1 MGRGFRG
8 RKTDFDVACAK
19 NNVSNNQY
27 FKRLA
32 ELSMTMFDWQN
43 LPDTVDPRFLE
54 LTLFFDGQ
62 AVFFEDE
69 DLGYLCLQ
77 CLTSGNFDVYR
88 IPIERRA
95 IAVNGYNRDLDRE
108 NSVIIYNNYLHCN
121 SVTDCIMFADRLY
134 ELDRIIEVNAHAQK
148 TPVLIKGSE
157 KQRLSLLNMY
167 QKWDG
172 NEPVIFGDKMLDT
185 NALSVL
191 NTEAPYVADKLY
203 DLKTRIWNEALTYL
217 GISNISIQ
225 KKERL
230 ITDEATRAMG
240 ATIASRYSRLES
252 RRQAC
257 DKINKMFGLNIWVDY
272 REDFREIDDEMVIE
286 GESGDM
292 EIKPSVIDLRT
303 NFNK

>member
-1 MGRGFRG
+1 M
-8 RKTDFDVACAK
+8 TDFDVSAAK
-19 NNVSNNQY
+19 NNISNNQY

-69 DLGYLCLQ
+69 ELGYLCLQ

-95 IAVNGYNRDLDRE
+95 IAVNGYNRDLTRE

-121 SVTDCIMFADRLY
+121 SVTDCVMFSDRLY
-134 ELDRIIEVNAHAQK
+134 DLDRTIEINARAQK
-148 TPVLIKGSE
+148 TPVLIHGTE
-157 KQRLSLLNMY
+157 KQRLSLINMY

-172 NEPVIFGDKMLDT
+172 NEPVIFGDKQLDP
-185 NALSVL
+185 NNLQVLS
-191 NTEAPYVADKLY
+191 TGAPYVADKLY
-203 DLKTRIWNEALTYL
+203 GLKTQIWNEALTYL
-217 GISNISIQ
+217 GISNVNMQ
-225 KKERL
+225 KRERMVS
-230 ITDEATRAMG
+230 DEVVRQMG
-240 ATIASRYSRLES
+240 AVIASRYSRLES

-257 DKINKMFGLNIWVDY
+257 EKINEIFGLDVWVDY
-272 REDFREIDDEMVIE
+272 REDYREVSKQYMLE
-286 GESGDM
+286 GESDTKREG
-292 EIKPSVIDLRT
+292 ELHEVSR
-303 NFNK
+303 FG

>member
-1 MGRGFRG
+1 M
-8 RKTDFDVACAK
+8 TDFDVSAAK
-19 NNVSNNQY
+19 NNISNNQY

-69 DLGYLCLQ
+69 ELGYLCLQ

-95 IAVNGYNRDLDRE
+95 IAVNGYNRDLTRE

-121 SVTDCIMFADRLY
+121 SVTDCVMFADRMY
-134 ELDRIIEVNAHAQK
+134 DLDRTIEINARAQK
-148 TPVLIKGSE
+148 TPVLIRGTE
-157 KQRLSLLNMY
+157 KQRLSLVNLY

-172 NEPVIFGDKMLDT
+172 NEPVIFGDKQLDPKS
-185 NALSVL
+185 LQVL
-191 NTEAPYVADKLY
+191 NTGAPYVADKLY
-203 DLKTRIWNEALTYL
+203 GLKTQLWNEALTYL
-217 GISNISIQ
+217 GISNVNMQ
-225 KKERL
+225 KRERMVS
-230 ITDEATRAMG
+230 DEVVRQMG
-240 ATIASRYSRLES
+240 AVIASRYSRLES

-257 DKINKMFGLNIWVDY
+257 EKINDIFGLDVWVDY
-272 REDFREIDDEMVIE
+272 REDYREVSKQYMLE
-286 GESGDM
+286 GESDTKREG
-292 EIKPSVIDLRT
+292 ELHEVSS
-303 NFNK
+303 FG

>member
-1 MGRGFRG
+1 M
-8 RKTDFDVACAK
+8 TDFDISAAK
-19 NNVSNNQY
+19 NNISNNQY

-69 DLGYLCLQ
+69 ELGYLCLQ

-95 IAVNGYNRDLDRE
+95 IAVNGYNRDLTRE

-121 SVTDCIMFADRLY
+121 SVTDCVMFADRMY
-134 ELDRIIEVNAHAQK
+134 DLDRTIEINARAQK
-148 TPVLIKGSE
+148 TPVLIRGTE
-157 KQRLSLLNMY
+157 KQRLSLVNLY

-172 NEPVIFGDKMLDT
+172 NEPVIFGDKQLDP
-185 NALSVL
+185 NSLQVL
-191 NTEAPYVADKLY
+191 NTGAPYVADKLY
-203 DLKTRIWNEALTYL
+203 GLKTQLWNEALTYL
-217 GISNISIQ
+217 GISNVNMQ
-225 KKERL
+225 KRERMVS
-230 ITDEATRAMG
+230 DEVVRQMG
-240 ATIASRYSRLES
+240 AVIASRYSRLES

-257 DKINKMFGLNIWVDY
+257 EKINDIFGLDVWVDY
-272 REDFREIDDEMVIE
+272 REDYREVSKQYMLE
-286 GESGDM
+286 GESDTKREG
-292 EIKPSVIDLRT
+292 ELHEVSS
-303 NFNK
+303 FG

>member
-1 MGRGFRG
+1 MGKGFRG
-8 RKTDFDVACAK
+8 RKTDFDIAAAK
-19 NNVSNNQY
+19 NGIANNQY

-121 SVTDCIMFADRLY
+121 SVTDCVMFADRLY
-134 ELDRIIEVNAHAQK
+134 ELDRTIEVNARAQK
-148 TPVLIKGSE
+148 TPVLIRGTE
-157 KQRLSLLNMY
+157 KQMLSLKNVY

-172 NEPVIFGDKMLDT
+172 NEPVIFGDKGLDP
-185 NALSVL
+185 NSLQVL
-191 NTEAPYVADKLY
+191 NTGAPYVADKLY
-203 DLKTRIWNEALTYL
+203 SLKTQIWNEALTYL
-217 GISNISIQ
+217 GISNVNMQ
-225 KKERL
+225 KRERMVS
-230 ITDEATRAMG
+230 DEVVRQMG
-240 ATIASRYSRLES
+240 AVIASRYSRLES

-257 DKINKMFGLNIWVDY
+257 DKINELFDLDIWVDY
-272 REDFREIDDEMVIE
+272 REDYREVSKEYMLE
-286 GESGDM
+286 GDSDTENGSELHPVSHFG
-292 EIKPSVIDLRT
+292 
-303 NFNK
+303 

>member
-1 MGRGFRG
+1 MGKGFKG
-8 RKTDFDVACAK
+8 RKTDFDVAAAK
-19 NNVSNNQY
+19 NGIANNQY

-43 LPDTVDPRFLE
+43 LPDTVDARFLE

-95 IAVNGYNRDLDRE
+95 TAVNGYNRDLDRE

-121 SVTDCIMFADRLY
+121 SVTDCVMFADRLY
-134 ELDRIIEVNAHAQK
+134 ELDRTIEVNARAQK
-148 TPVLIKGSE
+148 TPVLIRGTE
-157 KQRLSLLNMY
+157 KQMLTLKNVY

-172 NEPVIFGDKMLDT
+172 NEPVIYGDKGLDP
-185 NALSVL
+185 NSLQVL
-191 NTEAPYVADKLY
+191 NTGAPYVADKLY
-203 DLKTRIWNEALTYL
+203 GLKTQIWNEALTYL
-217 GISNISIQ
+217 GISNVNMQ
-225 KKERL
+225 KRERMVS
-230 ITDEATRAMG
+230 DEVVRQMG
-240 ATIASRYSRLES
+240 AVIASRYSRLES

-257 DKINKMFGLNIWVDY
+257 NKINELFGLDVWVDY
-272 REDFREIDDEMVIE
+272 REDYREVSKEYMLEGDSDTKDGDELHPVSHF
-286 GESGDM
+286 G
-292 EIKPSVIDLRT
+292 
-303 NFNK
+303 

>member
-1 MGRGFRG
+1 M
-8 RKTDFDVACAK
+8 TDFDVSAAK
-19 NNVSNNQY
+19 NNISNNQY

-69 DLGYLCLQ
+69 ELGYLCLQ

-95 IAVNGYNRDLDRE
+95 IAVNGYNRDLTRE

-121 SVTDCIMFADRLY
+121 SVTDCVMFADRMY
-134 ELDRIIEVNAHAQK
+134 DLDRTIEINARAQK
-148 TPVLIKGSE
+148 TPVLIRGTE
-157 KQRLSLLNMY
+157 KQRLSLVNLY

-172 NEPVIFGDKMLDT
+172 NEPVIYGDKQLDP
-185 NALSVL
+185 NSLQVL
-191 NTEAPYVADKLY
+191 NTGAPYVADKLY
-203 DLKTRIWNEALTYL
+203 GLKTQLWNEALTYL
-217 GISNISIQ
+217 GISNVNMQ
-225 KKERL
+225 KRERMVS
-230 ITDEATRAMG
+230 DEVVRQMG
-240 ATIASRYSRLES
+240 AVIASRYSRLES

-257 DKINKMFGLNIWVDY
+257 EKINDIFGLDVWVDY
-272 REDFREIDDEMVIE
+272 REDYREVSKQYMLE
-286 GESGDM
+286 GESDTKREG
-292 EIKPSVIDLRT
+292 ELHEVSS
-303 NFNK
+303 FG

>member
-1 MGRGFRG
+1 MGRRFRN
-8 RKTDFDVACAK
+8 RMTDFDVSAAK
-19 NNVSNNQY
+19 NNISNNQY

-69 DLGYLCLQ
+69 ELGYLCLQ

-95 IAVNGYNRDLDRE
+95 IAVNGYNRDLTRE

-121 SVTDCIMFADRLY
+121 SVTDCVMFANRMYD
-134 ELDRIIEVNAHAQK
+134 LDRTIEINARAQK
-148 TPVLIKGSE
+148 TPVLIRGTE
-157 KQRLSLLNMY
+157 KQRLSLINIY

-172 NEPVIFGDKMLDT
+172 NEPVIFGDKQLDP
-185 NALSVL
+185 NSLQVL
-191 NTEAPYVADKLY
+191 NTGAPYVADKLY
-203 DLKTRIWNEALTYL
+203 SLKTQLWNEALTYL
-217 GISNISIQ
+217 GISNVNMQ
-225 KKERL
+225 KRERMVS
-230 ITDEATRAMG
+230 DEVVRQMG
-240 ATIASRYSRLES
+240 AVIASRYSRLES

-257 DKINKMFGLNIWVDY
+257 EKINDMFGLDVWVDY
-272 REDFREIDDEMVIE
+272 REDYREVSKQYMLE
-286 GESGDM
+286 GESDTKSEG
-292 EIKPSVIDLRT
+292 ELHEVSS
-303 NFNK
+303 FG

>member
-1 MGRGFRG
+1 M
-8 RKTDFDVACAK
+8 TDFDVSAAK

-69 DLGYLCLQ
+69 ELGYLCLQ

-95 IAVNGYNRDLDRE
+95 IAVNGYNRDLTRE

-121 SVTDCIMFADRLY
+121 SVTDCVMFADRMY
-134 ELDRIIEVNAHAQK
+134 DLDRTIEINARAQK
-148 TPVLIKGSE
+148 TPVLIRGTE
-157 KQRLSLLNMY
+157 KQRLSLVNMY

-172 NEPVIFGDKMLDT
+172 NEPVIFGDKQLDP
-185 NALSVL
+185 NSLQVL
-191 NTEAPYVADKLY
+191 NTGAPYVADKLY
-203 DLKTRIWNEALTYL
+203 GLKTQLWNEALTYL
-217 GISNISIQ
+217 GISNVNMQ
-225 KKERL
+225 KRERMVS
-230 ITDEATRAMG
+230 DEVVRQMG
-240 ATIASRYSRLES
+240 AVIASRYSRLES

-257 DKINKMFGLNIWVDY
+257 EKINDLFGLDVWVDY
-272 REDFREIDDEMVIE
+272 REDYREVSKQYMLE
-286 GESGDM
+286 GESDTKREG
-292 EIKPSVIDLRT
+292 ELHEVSS
-303 NFNK
+303 FG

>member
-252 RRQAC
+252 RRQTC

-303 NFNK
+303 DFNK

>member
-1 MGRGFRG
+1 MGRRFRN
-8 RKTDFDVACAK
+8 RMTDFDVSAAK
-19 NNVSNNQY
+19 NNISNNQY

-69 DLGYLCLQ
+69 ELGYLCLQ

-95 IAVNGYNRDLDRE
+95 IAVNGYNRDLTRE

-121 SVTDCIMFADRLY
+121 SVTDCVMFADRMY
-134 ELDRIIEVNAHAQK
+134 DLDRTIEINARAQK
-148 TPVLIKGSE
+148 TPVLIRGTE
-157 KQRLSLLNMY
+157 KQRLSLVNMY

-172 NEPVIFGDKMLDT
+172 NEPVIFGDKQLDP
-185 NALSVL
+185 NSLQVL
-191 NTEAPYVADKLY
+191 NTGAPYVADKLY
-203 DLKTRIWNEALTYL
+203 GLKTQLWNEALTYL
-217 GISNISIQ
+217 GISNVNMQ
-225 KKERL
+225 KRERMVS
-230 ITDEATRAMG
+230 DEVVRQMG
-240 ATIASRYSRLES
+240 AVIASRYSRLES

-257 DKINKMFGLNIWVDY
+257 EKINDIFGLDVWVDY
-272 REDFREIDDEMVIE
+272 REDYREVSKQYMLE
-286 GESGDM
+286 GESDTKREG
-292 EIKPSVIDLRT
+292 ELHEVSS
-303 NFNK
+303 FG

>member
-1 MGRGFRG
+1 MGRRFRS
-8 RKTDFDVACAK
+8 RMSDFDVSAAK
-19 NNVSNNQY
+19 NNISNNQY

-69 DLGYLCLQ
+69 ELGYLCLQ

-95 IAVNGYNRDLDRE
+95 IAVNGYNRDLTRE

-121 SVTDCIMFADRLY
+121 SVTDCVMFADRMY
-134 ELDRIIEVNAHAQK
+134 DLDRTIEINARAQK
-148 TPVLIKGSE
+148 TPVLIRGTE
-157 KQRLSLLNMY
+157 KQRLSLVNMY

-172 NEPVIFGDKMLDT
+172 NEPVIFGDKQLDP
-185 NALSVL
+185 NSLQVL
-191 NTEAPYVADKLY
+191 NTGAPYVADKLY
-203 DLKTRIWNEALTYL
+203 GLKTQLWNEALTYL
-217 GISNISIQ
+217 GISNVNMQ
-225 KKERL
+225 KRERMVS
-230 ITDEATRAMG
+230 DEVVRQMG
-240 ATIASRYSRLES
+240 AVIASRYSRLES

-257 DKINKMFGLNIWVDY
+257 EKINDMFGLDVWVDY
-272 REDFREIDDEMVIE
+272 REDYREVSKQYMLE
-286 GESGDM
+286 GESDTKNEG
-292 EIKPSVIDLRT
+292 ELHEVTS
-303 NFNK
+303 FG

>member
-1 MGRGFRG
+1 M
-8 RKTDFDVACAK
+8 TDFDVSAAK
-19 NNVSNNQY
+19 NNISNNQY

-69 DLGYLCLQ
+69 ELGYLCLQ

-95 IAVNGYNRDLDRE
+95 IAVNGYNRDLTRE

-121 SVTDCIMFADRLY
+121 SVTDCVMFADRMY
-134 ELDRIIEVNAHAQK
+134 DLDRTIEINARAQK
-148 TPVLIKGSE
+148 TPVLIRGTE
-157 KQRLSLLNMY
+157 KQRLSLINIY

-172 NEPVIFGDKMLDT
+172 NEPVIFGDKQLDP
-185 NALSVL
+185 NSLQVL
-191 NTEAPYVADKLY
+191 NTGAPYVADKLY
-203 DLKTRIWNEALTYL
+203 SLKTQLWNEALTYL
-217 GISNISIQ
+217 GISNVNMQ
-225 KKERL
+225 KRERMVS
-230 ITDEATRAMG
+230 DEVVRQMG
-240 ATIASRYSRLES
+240 AVIASRYSRLES

-257 DKINKMFGLNIWVDY
+257 EKINEMFGLDVWVDY
-272 REDFREIDDEMVIE
+272 REDYREVSKQYMLE
-286 GESGDM
+286 GESDTKREG
-292 EIKPSVIDLRT
+292 ELHEVSS
-303 NFNK
+303 FG

>member
-1 MGRGFRG
+1 MGRRFRN
-8 RKTDFDVACAK
+8 RMTDFDVSAAK
-19 NNVSNNQY
+19 NNISNNQY

-69 DLGYLCLQ
+69 ELGYLCLQ

-95 IAVNGYNRDLDRE
+95 IAVNGYNRDLTRE

-121 SVTDCIMFADRLY
+121 SVTDCVMFADRMY
-134 ELDRIIEVNAHAQK
+134 DLDRTIEINARAQK
-148 TPVLIKGSE
+148 TPVLIRGTE
-157 KQRLSLLNMY
+157 KQRLSLVNMY

-172 NEPVIFGDKMLDT
+172 NEPVIFGDKQLDP
-185 NALSVL
+185 NSLQVL
-191 NTEAPYVADKLY
+191 NTGAPYVADKLY
-203 DLKTRIWNEALTYL
+203 GLKTQLWNEALTYL
-217 GISNISIQ
+217 GISNVNMQ
-225 KKERL
+225 KRERMVS
-230 ITDEATRAMG
+230 DEVVRQMG
-240 ATIASRYSRLES
+240 AVIASRYSRLES

-257 DKINKMFGLNIWVDY
+257 EKINEIFGLDVWVDY
-272 REDFREIDDEMVIE
+272 REDYREVSKQYMLE
-286 GESGDM
+286 GESDTKREG
-292 EIKPSVIDLRT
+292 ELHEVSS
-303 NFNK
+303 FG

>member
-1 MGRGFRG
+1 MGRRFRN
-8 RKTDFDVACAK
+8 RMTDFDVSAAK
-19 NNVSNNQY
+19 NNISNNQY

-69 DLGYLCLQ
+69 ELGYLCLQ

-95 IAVNGYNRDLDRE
+95 IAVNGYNRDLTRE

-121 SVTDCIMFADRLY
+121 SVTDCVMFADRMY
-134 ELDRIIEVNAHAQK
+134 DLDRTIEINARAQK
-148 TPVLIKGSE
+148 TPVLIRGTE
-157 KQRLSLLNMY
+157 KQRLSLVNLY

-172 NEPVIFGDKMLDT
+172 NEPVIFGDKQLDP
-185 NALSVL
+185 NSLQVL
-191 NTEAPYVADKLY
+191 NTGAPYVADKLY
-203 DLKTRIWNEALTYL
+203 GLKTQLWNEALTYL
-217 GISNISIQ
+217 GISNVNMQ
-225 KKERL
+225 KRERMVS
-230 ITDEATRAMG
+230 DEVVRQMG
-240 ATIASRYSRLES
+240 AVIASRYSRLES

-257 DKINKMFGLNIWVDY
+257 EKINDIFGLDVWVDY
-272 REDFREIDDEMVIE
+272 REDYREVSKQYMLE
-286 GESGDM
+286 GESDTKREG
-292 EIKPSVIDLRT
+292 ELHEVSS
-303 NFNK
+303 FG

>member
-1 MGRGFRG
+1 MGRRFRN
-8 RKTDFDVACAK
+8 RMTDFDVSAAK
-19 NNVSNNQY
+19 NNISNNQY

-69 DLGYLCLQ
+69 ELGYLCLQ

-95 IAVNGYNRDLDRE
+95 IAVNGYNRDLTRE

-121 SVTDCIMFADRLY
+121 SVTDCVMFADRMY
-134 ELDRIIEVNAHAQK
+134 DLDRTIEINARAQK
-148 TPVLIKGSE
+148 TPVLIRGTE
-157 KQRLSLLNMY
+157 KQRLSLVNMY

-172 NEPVIFGDKMLDT
+172 NEPVIFGDKQLDP
-185 NALSVL
+185 NSLQVL
-191 NTEAPYVADKLY
+191 NTGAPYVADKLY
-203 DLKTRIWNEALTYL
+203 GLKTQLWNEALTYL
-217 GISNISIQ
+217 GISNVNMQ
-225 KKERL
+225 KRERMVS
-230 ITDEATRAMG
+230 DEVVRQMG
-240 ATIASRYSRLES
+240 AVIASRYSRLES

-257 DKINKMFGLNIWVDY
+257 EKINEIFGLDVWVDY
-272 REDFREIDDEMVIE
+272 REDYREVSKQYILE
-286 GESGDM
+286 GESDTKREG
-292 EIKPSVIDLRT
+292 ELHEVSS
-303 NFNK
+303 FG

>member
-1 MGRGFRG
+1 M
-8 RKTDFDVACAK
+8 TDFDVSAAK
-19 NNVSNNQY
+19 NNISNNQY

-69 DLGYLCLQ
+69 ELGYLCLQ

-95 IAVNGYNRDLDRE
+95 IAVNGYNRDLTRE

-121 SVTDCIMFADRLY
+121 SVTDCVMFADRMY
-134 ELDRIIEVNAHAQK
+134 DLDRTIEINARAQK
-148 TPVLIKGSE
+148 TPVLIRGTE
-157 KQRLSLLNMY
+157 KQRLSLVNLY

-172 NEPVIFGDKMLDT
+172 NEPVIFGDKQLDP
-185 NALSVL
+185 NSLQVL
-191 NTEAPYVADKLY
+191 NTGAPYVADKLY
-203 DLKTRIWNEALTYL
+203 GLKTQLWNEALTYL
-217 GISNISIQ
+217 GISNVNMQ
-225 KKERL
+225 KRERMVS
-230 ITDEATRAMG
+230 DEVVRQMG
-240 ATIASRYSRLES
+240 AVIASRYSRLES

-257 DKINKMFGLNIWVDY
+257 EKINDIFGLDVWVDY
-272 REDFREIDDEMVIE
+272 REDYREVSKQYMLE
-286 GESGDM
+286 GESDTKREG
-292 EIKPSVIDLRT
+292 ELHEVSS
-303 NFNK
+303 FG

>member
-1 MGRGFRG
+1 MGRRFRN
-8 RKTDFDVACAK
+8 RMTDFDISAAK
-19 NNVSNNQY
+19 NNISNNQY

-69 DLGYLCLQ
+69 ELGYLCLQ

-95 IAVNGYNRDLDRE
+95 IAVNGYNRDLTRE

-121 SVTDCIMFADRLY
+121 SVTDCVMFADRMY
-134 ELDRIIEVNAHAQK
+134 DLDRTIEINARAQK
-148 TPVLIKGSE
+148 TPVLIRGTE
-157 KQRLSLLNMY
+157 KQRLSLVNLY

-172 NEPVIFGDKMLDT
+172 NEPVIFGDKQLDP
-185 NALSVL
+185 NSLQVL
-191 NTEAPYVADKLY
+191 NTGAPYVADKLY
-203 DLKTRIWNEALTYL
+203 GLKTQLWNEALTYL
-217 GISNISIQ
+217 GISNVNMQ
-225 KKERL
+225 KRERMVS
-230 ITDEATRAMG
+230 DEVVRQMG
-240 ATIASRYSRLES
+240 AVIASRYSRLES

-257 DKINKMFGLNIWVDY
+257 EKINDIFGLDVWVDY
-272 REDFREIDDEMVIE
+272 REDYREVSKQYMLE
-286 GESGDM
+286 GESDTKREG
-292 EIKPSVIDLRT
+292 ELHEVSS
-303 NFNK
+303 FG

>member
-1 MGRGFRG
+1 MGRRFRN
-8 RKTDFDVACAK
+8 RMTDFDVSAAK
-19 NNVSNNQY
+19 NNISNNQY

-69 DLGYLCLQ
+69 ELGYLCLQ

-95 IAVNGYNRDLDRE
+95 IAVNGYNRDLTRE

-121 SVTDCIMFADRLY
+121 SVTDCVMFADRMY
-134 ELDRIIEVNAHAQK
+134 DLDRTIEINARAQK
-148 TPVLIKGSE
+148 TPVLIRGTE
-157 KQRLSLLNMY
+157 KQRLSLINIY

-172 NEPVIFGDKMLDT
+172 NEPVIFGDKQLDP
-185 NALSVL
+185 NSLQVL
-191 NTEAPYVADKLY
+191 NTGAPYVADKLY
-203 DLKTRIWNEALTYL
+203 SLKTQLWNEALTYL
-217 GISNISIQ
+217 GISNVNMQ
-225 KKERL
+225 KRERMVS
-230 ITDEATRAMG
+230 DEVVRQMG
-240 ATIASRYSRLES
+240 AVIASRYSRLES

-257 DKINKMFGLNIWVDY
+257 EKINEMFGLDVWVDY
-272 REDFREIDDEMVIE
+272 REDYREVSKQYMLE
-286 GESGDM
+286 GESDTKREG
-292 EIKPSVIDLRT
+292 ELHEVSS
-303 NFNK
+303 FG

>member
-134 ELDRIIEVNAHAQK
+134 ELDMIIEVNAHAQK

-303 NFNK
+303 DFK

>member
-1 MGRGFRG
+1 MGRRFRN
-8 RKTDFDVACAK
+8 RMTDFDVSAAK

-69 DLGYLCLQ
+69 ELGYLCLQ

-95 IAVNGYNRDLDRE
+95 IAVNGYNRDLTRE

-121 SVTDCIMFADRLY
+121 SVTDCVMFADRMY
-134 ELDRIIEVNAHAQK
+134 DLDRTIEINARAQK
-148 TPVLIKGSE
+148 TPVLIRGTE

-172 NEPVIFGDKMLDT
+172 NEPVIFGDKQLDP
-185 NALSVL
+185 NSLQVL
-191 NTEAPYVADKLY
+191 NTGAPYVADKLY
-203 DLKTRIWNEALTYL
+203 SLKTQLWNEALTYL
-217 GISNISIQ
+217 GISNVNMQ
-225 KKERL
+225 KRERMVS
-230 ITDEATRAMG
+230 DEVVRQMG
-240 ATIASRYSRLES
+240 AVIASRYSRLES

-257 DKINKMFGLNIWVDY
+257 EKINDIFGLDVWVDY
-272 REDFREIDDEMVIE
+272 REDYREVSKQYMLE
-286 GESGDM
+286 GESDTKREG
-292 EIKPSVIDLRT
+292 ELHEVSS
-303 NFNK
+303 FG

>member
-1 MGRGFRG
+1 M
-8 RKTDFDVACAK
+8 TDFDVSAAK
-19 NNVSNNQY
+19 NNISNNQY

-69 DLGYLCLQ
+69 ELGYLCLQ

-95 IAVNGYNRDLDRE
+95 IAVNGYNRDLTRE

-121 SVTDCIMFADRLY
+121 SVTDCVMFADRMY
-134 ELDRIIEVNAHAQK
+134 DLDRTIEINARAQK
-148 TPVLIKGSE
+148 TPVLIRGTE
-157 KQRLSLLNMY
+157 KQRLSLVNMY

-172 NEPVIFGDKMLDT
+172 NEPVIFGDKQLDP
-185 NALSVL
+185 NSLQVL
-191 NTEAPYVADKLY
+191 NTGAPYVADKLY
-203 DLKTRIWNEALTYL
+203 GLKTQLWNEALTYL
-217 GISNISIQ
+217 GISNVNMQ
-225 KKERL
+225 KRERMVS
-230 ITDEATRAMG
+230 DEVVRQMG
-240 ATIASRYSRLES
+240 AVIASRYSRLES

-257 DKINKMFGLNIWVDY
+257 EKINDIFGLDVWVDY
-272 REDFREIDDEMVIE
+272 REDYREVSKQYMLE
-286 GESGDM
+286 GESDTKREG
-292 EIKPSVIDLRT
+292 ELHEVSS
-303 NFNK
+303 FG

>member
-1 MGRGFRG
+1 MGRRFRN
-8 RKTDFDVACAK
+8 RMTDFDVSAAK
-19 NNVSNNQY
+19 NNISNNQY

-69 DLGYLCLQ
+69 ELGYLCLQ

-95 IAVNGYNRDLDRE
+95 IAVNGYNRDLTRE

-121 SVTDCIMFADRLY
+121 SVTDCVMFADRMY
-134 ELDRIIEVNAHAQK
+134 DLDRTIEINARAQK
-148 TPVLIKGSE
+148 TPVLIRGTE
-157 KQRLSLLNMY
+157 KQRLSLVNLY

-172 NEPVIFGDKMLDT
+172 NEPVIYGDKQLDP
-185 NALSVL
+185 NSLQVL
-191 NTEAPYVADKLY
+191 NTGAPYVADKLY
-203 DLKTRIWNEALTYL
+203 GLKTQLWNEALTYL
-217 GISNISIQ
+217 GISNVNMQ
-225 KKERL
+225 KRERMVS
-230 ITDEATRAMG
+230 DEVVRQMG
-240 ATIASRYSRLES
+240 AVIASRYSRLES

-257 DKINKMFGLNIWVDY
+257 EKINDIFGLDVWVDY
-272 REDFREIDDEMVIE
+272 REDYREVSKQYMLE
-286 GESGDM
+286 GESDTKREG
-292 EIKPSVIDLRT
+292 ELHEVSS
-303 NFNK
+303 FG

>member
-1 MGRGFRG
+1 M
-8 RKTDFDVACAK
+8 TDFDVSAAK
-19 NNVSNNQY
+19 NNISNNQY

-69 DLGYLCLQ
+69 ELGYLCLQ

-95 IAVNGYNRDLDRE
+95 IAVNGYNRDLTRE

-121 SVTDCIMFADRLY
+121 SVTDCVMFADRMY
-134 ELDRIIEVNAHAQK
+134 DLDRTIEINARAQK
-148 TPVLIKGSE
+148 TPVLIRGTE
-157 KQRLSLLNMY
+157 KQRLSLVNMY

-172 NEPVIFGDKMLDT
+172 NEPVIFGDKQLDP
-185 NALSVL
+185 NSLQVL
-191 NTEAPYVADKLY
+191 NTGAPYVADKLY
-203 DLKTRIWNEALTYL
+203 GLKTQLWNEALTYL
-217 GISNISIQ
+217 GISNVNMQ
-225 KKERL
+225 KRERMVS
-230 ITDEATRAMG
+230 DEVVRQMG
-240 ATIASRYSRLES
+240 AVIASRYSRLES

-257 DKINKMFGLNIWVDY
+257 EKINEIFGLDVWVDY
-272 REDFREIDDEMVIE
+272 REDYREVSKQYILE
-286 GESGDM
+286 GESDTKREG
-292 EIKPSVIDLRT
+292 ELHEVSS
-303 NFNK
+303 FG

>member
-1 MGRGFRG
+1 MGRRFRN
-8 RKTDFDVACAK
+8 RMTDFDVSAAK
-19 NNVSNNQY
+19 NNISNNQY

-69 DLGYLCLQ
+69 ELGYLCLQ

-95 IAVNGYNRDLDRE
+95 IAVNGYNRDLTRE

-121 SVTDCIMFADRLY
+121 SVTDCVMFADRMY
-134 ELDRIIEVNAHAQK
+134 DLDRTIEINARAQK
-148 TPVLIKGSE
+148 TPVLIRGTE
-157 KQRLSLLNMY
+157 KQRLSLVNLY

-172 NEPVIFGDKMLDT
+172 NEPVIFGDKQLDP
-185 NALSVL
+185 NSLQVL
-191 NTEAPYVADKLY
+191 NTGAPYVADKLY
-203 DLKTRIWNEALTYL
+203 GLKTQLWNEALTYL
-217 GISNISIQ
+217 GISNVNMQ
-225 KKERL
+225 KRERMVS
-230 ITDEATRAMG
+230 DEVVRQMG
-240 ATIASRYSRLES
+240 AVIASRYSRLES

-257 DKINKMFGLNIWVDY
+257 EKINDIFKLDVWVDY
-272 REDFREIDDEMVIE
+272 REDYREVSKQYMLE
-286 GESGDM
+286 GESDTKREG
-292 EIKPSVIDLRT
+292 ELHEVSS
-303 NFNK
+303 FG

>member
-8 RKTDFDVACAK
+8 RKTDFDVAVAK
-19 NNVSNNQY
+19 NGIANNQY

-121 SVTDCIMFADRLY
+121 SVTDCVMFADRLY

-157 KQRLSLLNMY
+157 KQRLSLLNLY

-286 GESGDM
+286 GETGDM

-303 NFNK
+303 DFK

>member
-1 MGRGFRG
+1 VGRRFRN
-8 RKTDFDVACAK
+8 RMTDFDVSAAK
-19 NNVSNNQY
+19 NNISNNQY

-69 DLGYLCLQ
+69 ELGYLCLQ

-95 IAVNGYNRDLDRE
+95 IAVNGYNRDLTRE

-121 SVTDCIMFADRLY
+121 SVTDCVMFADRMY
-134 ELDRIIEVNAHAQK
+134 DLDRTIEINARAQK
-148 TPVLIKGSE
+148 TPVLIRGTE
-157 KQRLSLLNMY
+157 KQRLSLVNMY

-172 NEPVIFGDKMLDT
+172 NEPVIFGDKQLDP
-185 NALSVL
+185 NSLQVL
-191 NTEAPYVADKLY
+191 NTGAPYVADKLY
-203 DLKTRIWNEALTYL
+203 GLKTQLWNEALTYL
-217 GISNISIQ
+217 GISNVNMQ
-225 KKERL
+225 KRERMVS
-230 ITDEATRAMG
+230 DEVVRQMG
-240 ATIASRYSRLES
+240 AVIASRYSRLES

-257 DKINKMFGLNIWVDY
+257 EKINEIFGLDVWVDY
-272 REDFREIDDEMVIE
+272 REDYREVSKQYILE
-286 GESGDM
+286 GESDTKREG
-292 EIKPSVIDLRT
+292 ELHEVSS
-303 NFNK
+303 FG